1 MPFLLTTM
9 NSRYTTKIGIFFL
22 KILSRFPF
30 WFIYLISD
38 LIYFFVNYIFRYRK
52 KVIATNLKNAFP
64 EKSNAERRQI
74 INLFY
79 RHFCDLMLESLKVSE
94 MSEKD
99 FNERLE
105 IENAEI
111 INKYYDQGK
120 SVVAL
125 TMHYN
130 NWEWGTHLSKYV
142 KHKILAVY
150 KPLHN
155 IEFDKYMVKTRTTKG
170 VELIKNSQVLRRIL
184 QAEKDKEPVI
194 IWLASDQ
201 TPSVFYS
208 SWYMFLNQ
216 EAMFYP
222 GPASISKKFNLPI
235 IFQRVEKN
243 SRGKYK
249 STVEP
254 LIENPSEINES
265 DIIKAYIQKMEEVI
279 HQKPEFYLWS
289 HRRWKHKRPEGIELT
304 L

>member
-9 NSRYTTKIGIFFL
+9 NSRYLTKIGIFFL

-30 WFIYLISD
+30 WFIYQISD
-38 LIYFFVNYIFRYRK
+38 FIYFFVNYIFRYRK
-52 KVIATNLKNAFP
+52 KVIVTNLENAFP
-64 EKSNAERRQI
+64 EKSNEERQQI

-79 RHFCDLMLESLKVSE
+79 RHFCDLMLESVKVSK
-94 MSEKD
+94 MSDDD

-111 INKYYDQGK
+111 LNQYYDQGK

-155 IEFDKYMVKTRTTKG
+155 VEFDKYMVNTRTTDG
-170 VELIKNSQVLRRIL
+170 VELIKNNQILRRIL
-184 QAEKDKEPVI
+184 QAKKNKEPVI

-201 TPSVFYS
+201 TPPLFHA
-208 SWYMFLNQ
+208 SWYIFLNQ
-216 EAMFYP
+216 EAIFYP
-222 GPASISKKFNLPI
+222 GPASLSKQFNLPV
-235 IFQRVEKN
+235 IFQRVEKT

-249 STVEP
+249 SIVEP
-254 LIENPSEINES
+254 MIERPSEMNES
-265 DIIKAYIQKMEEVI
+265 DIIKVYIKRMEEVI

-289 HRRWKHKRPEGIELT
+289 HKRWKHQRPSNIKLN
-304 L
+304 